1 MIKLKRFTHLGE
13 IHSDWADWHGM
24 EYFFVN
30 NNPSDEGLYSEWT
43 ESGNI
48 EIRTRFKKTIVT
60 ITSKLDEDVVVN
72 MGCLNEIIKKAEVI
86 INNIQIVESKSFQ
99 ISMDKHG
106 YIVSFKSIK
115 YDSRTEK
122 YSTSVRKHN
131 TLIPMLG
138 NVTGNM
144 ELTLF
149 ADDLNELISA
159 VERVNNERGVYV
171 QKA

>member
-13 IHSDWADWHGM
+13 IQSDWADWHGM

-30 NNPSDEGLYSEWT
+30 NNPSDGDLYSEWT

-48 EIRTRFKKTIVT
+48 EIRTRFKKTTVT
-60 ITSKLDEDVVVN
+60 ITSKLDDDVVN
-72 MGCLNEIIKKAEVI
+72 IERLNEIIKKAEVI
-86 INNIQIVESKSFQ
+86 INEIQIVESKSFQ

-106 YIVSFKSIK
+106 YIVSFKGIK